1 MSMYS
6 ELLTVL
12 YDRIDPYDLTD
23 PQGELTEILVQC
35 RRRLHR
41 GATDP
46 SHPIADRLA
55 LELDHDRTLL
65 WLCAVMAVD
74 HDPGRFT
81 DRESERRH
89 LEGALAR
96 SGVDL
101 NDLAYAPCPP
111 TG

>member
-1 MSMYS
+1 MYS

-12 YDRIDPYDLTD
+12 YHRIDPNELAA
-23 PQGELTEILVQC
+23 PQVELTEILVQC

-74 HDPGRFT
+74 HDPARFT
-81 DRESERRH
+81 DRASERRR
-89 LEGALAR
+89 LEEVLAG
-96 SGVDL
+96 SGVQLHDM
-101 NDLAYAPCPP
+101 AHAPCLNRAD
-111 TG
+111 